1 MAVPQ
6 ILFSVS
12 RFGRGCPEPAE
23 PSFFAMTESISPF
36 ENAPANPEIYPGI
49 RLGDYSVERKIAS
62 GGMATVWL
70 ARHAPLDRLVAL
82 KILRE
87 EFTADPRN
95 ILRFTQEARSAARL
109 DSPAIVRIYEVGSFS
124 RRRPLAARFFPF
136 LFGKG
141 ARPLYYI
148 AQEYLP
154 GMNLAQYVR
163 RRGPLSARQALKV
176 TAAVARALEAADRA
190 GVVHRDIKPENI
202 LVSESGAIKVAD
214 FGLAFSAEERRG
226 SDLSLTVSG
235 VTLGTPLY
243 MSPEQGE
250 GKKTDVRSD
259 LYSLGAAL
267 FWMLTG
273 RPPYEGGSPMSV
285 ILRHASAEIPDPRR
299 YREGIPDSLAE
310 LCFRLMA
317 KNPADRFQKPAE
329 LLAELARIA
338 GSLQGGSLLPGGK
351 EDASGEN
358 FLAEPQDRLAFTQEL
373 SALNA
378 TRQFQASLFEAG
390 RLRAR
395 KKSWRRL
402 LGYGAVCAAVGAAAL
417 AAGGYRAFR
426 SAAVEGP
433 RFESV
438 EEQWVFASQTNTPEA
453 WEELL
458 RFFPDDPLWTVRA
471 KKHLALALISEAR
484 VREASLLFDAFASGR
499 EGGASEIAFGKAG
512 QAWCLAFEG
521 KAAQAASLL
530 SELRRE
536 GAPFDRQTEE
546 VLVKAGE
553 LLRKQP

>member
-1 MAVPQ
+1 M
-6 ILFSVS
+6 
-12 RFGRGCPEPAE
+12 
-23 PSFFAMTESISPF
+23 MTESILPF

-49 RLGDYSVERKIAS
+49 RLGAYLVQRKIAF

-70 ARHAPLDRLVAL
+70 ARHEPLDRLVAL
-82 KILRE
+82 KILRA

-95 ILRFTQEARSAARL
+95 ILRFTREARSAARL
-109 DSPAIVRIYEVGSFS
+109 DSPAIVRIYEVGSFP
-124 RRRPLAARFFPF
+124 RRRPFGARFFPF

-163 RRGPLSARQALKV
+163 RRGPLSVRQALTV
-176 TAAVARALEAADRA
+176 TAAVARALETADRA

-202 LVSESGAIKVAD
+202 LVSESGEIKVAD
-214 FGLAFSAEERRG
+214 FGLAFSAEERQEN
-226 SDLSLTVSG
+226 DLSLTISG

-299 YREGIPDSLAE
+299 YRDGIPDSLAR
-310 LCFRLMA
+310 LCRRLMA
-317 KNPADRFQKPAE
+317 KDPAGRFQTPAE
-329 LLAELARIA
+329 LSAELARIA
-338 GSLQGGSLLPGGK
+338 GSLQGESLFSGGE
-351 EDASGEN
+351 EDTAGEN

-378 TRQFQASLFEAG
+378 TQRFQTALFEARRIQIRG
-390 RLRAR
+390 KPR
-395 KKSWRRL
+395 RRL
-402 LGYGAVCAAVGAAAL
+402 LGYGAVCAAAAAAAL
-417 AAGGYRAFR
+417 AAGGYWAFR
-426 SAAVEGP
+426 SAGSEGP
-433 RFESV
+433 HFESV
-438 EEQWVFASQTNTPEA
+438 EEQWVFASQTNTAEA

-458 RFFPDDPLWTVRA
+458 RFFPDEPFWTVRA
-471 KKHLALALISEAR
+471 KKHLALALIDEAR
-484 VREASLLFDAFASGR
+484 VKEASLLFDAFASGR
-499 EGGASEIAFGKAG
+499 EGGASETAFGKAG

-521 KAAQAASLL
+521 KTAQAASLL
-530 SELRRE
+530 SELRHE

-546 VLVKAGE
+546 VLVEAGE